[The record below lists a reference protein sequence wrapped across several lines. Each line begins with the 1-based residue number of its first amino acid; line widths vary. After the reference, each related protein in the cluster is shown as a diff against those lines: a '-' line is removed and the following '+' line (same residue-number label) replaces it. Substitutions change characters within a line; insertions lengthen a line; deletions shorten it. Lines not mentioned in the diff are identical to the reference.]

1 MAPSEPPEMPETP
14 EASDGSDAAEAGPD
28 VTGLDLPTSSY
39 VILGLLA
46 SRANAT
52 PYLLKKWV
60 DESIGY
66 FWDFPRAQ
74 LYIDP
79 ERLARL
85 GLVAEEREASGRRR
99 RVYRITEAGRA
110 ELRRWL
116 REPAVAEVELRDQ
129 GLLKLFFGSLLSAD
143 DVRALARRERDLHQR
158 RLSQYHLIHAELERD
173 PPPDAGFAL
182 ATLRMGIAYEEA
194 SVAFWDGLVASPP
207 ALEPGT
213 EGKERRKR

>member
-1 MAPSEPPEMPETP
+1 MSSE
-14 EASDGSDAAEAGPD
+14 AAGY
-28 VTGLDLPTSSY
+28 DLPVSSY

-46 SRANAT
+46 TRASAT

-60 DESIGY
+60 DESIGF

-85 GLVAEEREASGRRR
+85 GLVAEERETSGRRR
-99 RVYRITEAGRA
+99 RIYRITEAGEA

-116 REPAVAEVELRDQ
+116 REPAVTEVELRDQ

-143 DVRALARRERDLHQR
+143 DVRALAARERDLHRQR
-158 RLSQYHLIHAELERD
+158 LATYRQIRAQIERD
-173 PPPDAGFAL
+173 PYPEAEFAL

-194 SVAFWDGLVASPP
+194 SLAIWESLAVTLPRATATDVDA
-207 ALEPGT
+207 
-213 EGKERRKR
+213 

>member
-1 MAPSEPPEMPETP
+1 MSSAEPSS
-14 EASDGSDAAEAGPD
+14 EAAGY
-28 VTGLDLPTSSY
+28 DLPVSSY

-46 SRANAT
+46 TRASAT

-60 DESIGY
+60 DESISY

-85 GLVAEEREASGRRR
+85 GLVAEERETSGRRR
-99 RVYRITEAGRA
+99 RVYRITEAGKA

-116 REPAVAEVELRDQ
+116 RERAVTEVELRDQ

-143 DVRALARRERDLHQR
+143 DVRALAARERDLHRQR
-158 RLSQYHLIHAELERD
+158 LATYLQIRAQIERD
-173 PPPDAGFAL
+173 PYPDAEFAL
-182 ATLRMGIAYEEA
+182 ATLRMGVAYEEA
-194 SVAFWDGLVASPP
+194 SLALWESLATTPP
-207 ALEPGT
+207 QAT
-213 EGKERRKR
+213 A

>member
-1 MAPSEPPEMPETP
+1 MSSAEPST
-14 EASDGSDAAEAGPD
+14 EAAGY
-28 VTGLDLPTSSY
+28 DLPVSSY

-46 SRANAT
+46 TRASAT

-60 DESIGY
+60 DESISY

-85 GLVAEEREASGRRR
+85 GLVAEERETSGRRR
-99 RVYRITEAGRA
+99 RVYRITEAGKA

-116 REPAVAEVELRDQ
+116 RERAVTEVELRDQ

-143 DVRALARRERDLHQR
+143 DVRALAARERDLHRQR
-158 RLSQYHLIHAELERD
+158 LATYLQIRAQIERD
-173 PPPDAGFAL
+173 PYPDAEFAL
-182 ATLRMGIAYEEA
+182 ATLRMGVAYEEA
-194 SVAFWDGLVASPP
+194 SLALWESLATTPP
-207 ALEPGT
+207 QATAPDAGA
-213 EGKERRKR
+213 

>member
-1 MAPSEPPEMPETP
+1 MSSAEPSS
-14 EASDGSDAAEAGPD
+14 EAAGY
-28 VTGLDLPTSSY
+28 DLPVSSY

-46 SRANAT
+46 TRASAT

-60 DESIGY
+60 DESISY

-85 GLVAEEREASGRRR
+85 GLVAEERETSGRRR
-99 RVYRITEAGRA
+99 RVYRITEAGKA

-116 REPAVAEVELRDQ
+116 RERAVTEVELRDQ

-143 DVRALARRERDLHQR
+143 DVRALAARERDLHRQR
-158 RLSQYHLIHAELERD
+158 LATYLQIRAQIERD
-173 PPPDAGFAL
+173 PYPDAEFAL
-182 ATLRMGIAYEEA
+182 ATLRMGVAYEEA
-194 SVAFWDGLVASPP
+194 SLALWESLATTPP
-207 ALEPGT
+207 QATAPDAGA
-213 EGKERRKR
+213 

>member
-1 MAPSEPPEMPETP
+1 MS
-14 EASDGSDAAEAGPD
+14 AAEPSSEVAGH
-28 VTGLDLPTSSY
+28 DLPVSSY

-46 SRANAT
+46 TRASAT

-85 GLVAEEREASGRRR
+85 GLVAEERETSGRRR
-99 RVYRITEAGRA
+99 RVYRITEAGKA

-116 REPAVAEVELRDQ
+116 REKAVTEVELRDQ

-143 DVRALARRERDLHQR
+143 DVRALAARERDLHRQR
-158 RLSQYHLIHAELERD
+158 LAIYLQIRAQIERD
-173 PPPDAGFAL
+173 PYPDAEFAL
-182 ATLRMGIAYEEA
+182 ATLRMGVAYEEA
-194 SVAFWDGLVASPP
+194 SLALWESLAVTPP
-207 ALEPGT
+207 QAMEPDAGA
-213 EGKERRKR
+213 